1 MHRKE
6 DGAKALF
13 TDPSDGKPIRNQ
25 RICLAPTNAS
35 IENRAVSFTTI
46 LDCSKQVFSSTKR
59 NWACG
64 STNGLISQGKQR
76 GPL

>member
-25 RICLAPTNAS
+25 RICQAPPTNAS

-46 LDCSKQVFSSTKR
+46 LDCSKQVLFIHQEEL
-59 NWACG
+59 
-64 STNGLISQGKQR
+64 GLWIDER
-76 GPL
+76 LD